1 MVRTTVVIVLSFWN
15 IVVKSGGSSPHVIST
30 AFNIRCANTLE
41 KMGDGHLD
49 PSLGHY
55 EVDTV

>member
-1 MVRTTVVIVLSFWN
+1 MARTAVVIVLSFWN
-15 IVVKSGGSSPHVIST
+15 IVVKSGGSSPYLIST
-30 AFNIRCANTLE
+30 AFDIRCANTLE
-41 KMGDGHLD
+41 TMGLD